1 MLVLFYELL
10 VVLKQID
17 PLLVIPTVGIY
28 ERYVCIVIEL
38 QVDQF
43 LYQLWSI

>member
-17 PLLVIPTVGIY
+17 PLLVIPTVRSDISTLVY
-28 ERYVCIVIEL
+28 MNDMLV
-38 QVDQF
+38 
-43 LYQLWSI
+43 